1 MAVTYNTIL
10 EMSNEDLVKAL
21 AGDYYKPIP
30 IDIDSADAM
39 KEAGKRLAEI
49 TNQYAYL
56 QVLLAEVKAVTRTL
70 SINKEKREEY
80 KDMVGKRDTIQAFV
94 DILDQ
99 SYKGLSREISTRM
112 AALKEIN
119 MSSSL

>member
-21 AGDYYKPIP
+21 AKDYYKPIP